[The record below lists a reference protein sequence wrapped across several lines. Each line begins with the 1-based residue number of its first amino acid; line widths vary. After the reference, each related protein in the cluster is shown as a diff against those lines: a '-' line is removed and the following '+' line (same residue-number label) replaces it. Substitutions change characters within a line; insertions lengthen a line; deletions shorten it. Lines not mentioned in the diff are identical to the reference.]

1 MVKYKIVFLDI
12 NMDELDGI
20 MTAKKRSGKTAR
32 ICLSFLF
39 TAFVNYTIEGYKVD
53 AVRYILKDNK
63 NLVASVYE
71 CMDAIHEKMD
81 YKVTWAEFDFCEGT
95 RKVSLNRILYIESK
109 LHKLEFHVM
118 EDCLQKYTLQTIR
131 KYGGS
136 YVIQNDE
143 REFYFS
149 IMIPLVKSD
158 L

>member
-1 MVKYKIVFLDI
+1 M
-12 NMDELDGI
+12 
-20 MTAKKRSGKTAR
+20 KKW
-32 ICLSFLF
+32 I
-39 TAFVNYTIEGYKVD
+39 
-53 AVRYILKDNK
+53 
-63 NLVASVYE
+63 
-71 CMDAIHEKMD
+71 
-81 YKVTWAEFDFCEGT
+81 KVTWAEFDFCEGT